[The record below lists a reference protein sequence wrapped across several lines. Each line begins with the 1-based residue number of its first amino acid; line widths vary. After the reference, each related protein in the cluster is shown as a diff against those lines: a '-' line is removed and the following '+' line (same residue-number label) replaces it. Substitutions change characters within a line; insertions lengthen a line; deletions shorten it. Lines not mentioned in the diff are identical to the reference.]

1 MTDREALYR
10 AILANPDDDTLRL
23 IYADA
28 LEEEGDARR
37 AAFIRAQVQLAR
49 VPEYDPAWVR
59 TRYHDRE
66 KLGGRW
72 ALELP
77 PLPDGLDWAREPFR
91 RGFPANVQASD
102 AAAFSNHAADLFA
115 RFPIESVELT
125 VARLAESREFAR
137 GDWVSRLVRLSVV
150 QGLGAPAA
158 ARLLGSPHYD
168 RLRELHVGAGLTTTE
183 TARAIVRS
191 RVFRH
196 LTSLSCRD
204 DRAGGRTLA
213 NELAQ
218 LADPP
223 KLRVLDLSGNRLT
236 AEQLGRLAGAPALSA
251 VEELD
256 LSDNNLRAA
265 GVRAVAGANLP
276 HLRSL
281 RLLRTQPE
289 EGGVRALTG
298 SALLGELRSLTL
310 GGNNLPPAAADVLAA
325 SPAVSN
331 LRVLDLRENR
341 LGDAGAAALAAS
353 PHLRNLVHL
362 DLSTNLVEDDGAD
375 SLAGSPHLGGL
386 IYLDLHANVI
396 SPAPASRLKRRFG
409 DRVFL

>member
-10 AILANPDDDTLRL
+10 AILDSPDDDTLRV

-28 LEEEGDARR
+28 LEEEGDPRR
-37 AAFIRAQVQLAR
+37 AAFIRAQVELAR

-77 PLPDGLDWAREPFR
+77 QLPDGLDWAREPFR
-91 RGFPANVQASD
+91 RGFPANVEARD
-102 AAAFSNHAADLFA
+102 AAAFAAHAGDLFA
-115 RFPIESVELT
+115 QFPVESVELA
-125 VARLAESREFAR
+125 VARLAEAGEFAA
-137 GDWVSRLVRLSVV
+137 GEWASRLVRLSVA
-150 QGLGAPAA
+150 QGLSAQAA
-158 ARLLGSPHYD
+158 RRLLGSAHYE
-168 RLRELHVGAGLTTTE
+168 RLRELHIGAQLTTAE
-183 TARAIVRS
+183 TARSIVRS
-191 RVFRH
+191 RVFRQ

-204 DRAGGRTLA
+204 DRAGGRTLVS
-213 NELAQ
+213 ELTQ

-223 KLRVLDLSGNRLT
+223 RLRVLDLSGNRLT

-276 HLRSL
+276 HLRCL

-289 EGGVRALTG
+289 TGGVEALAS
-298 SALLGELRSLTL
+298 SALSGELRSLTL
-310 GGNNLPPAAADVLAA
+310 GGNNLPPVAAAILGSSSRA
-325 SPAVSN
+325 SN

-353 PHLRNLVHL
+353 PHLANLVHL
-362 DLSTNLVEDDGAD
+362 DLATNLVEDDGAD
-375 SLAGSPHLGGL
+375 ALAGSPHLGGL
-386 IYLDLHANVI
+386 IYLDLHGNVI
-396 SPAPASRLKRRFG
+396 SPPAAARLNRRFG